1 MEVDSYR
8 FLPRSF
14 RARYENPSRLP
25 GEDAAVWATF
35 PVRLAEARVALLS
48 SAGLHVKSRQP
59 PFDAAGERANPMWG
73 DPSWRAI
80 PRSAG
85 QDDLGMMHLHVN
97 NTDVLADH
105 EVALP
110 LRALDALVAA
120 GVVGASADTHFSVMG
135 YQEDG
140 LEVWR
145 TRTAPEIAEV
155 LRDERVDGLVLA
167 PV

>member
-14 RARYENPSRLP
+14 RARYEDPPRLP
-25 GEDAAVWATF
+25 GEDGPVWATF
-35 PVRLAEARVALLS
+35 PVRLAEARIALLS
-48 SAGLHVKSRQP
+48 SAGLYVKAHQP
-59 PFDAAGERANPMWG
+59 SFDAAGERANPMWG

-80 PRSAG
+80 PRSARQG
-85 QDDLGMMHLHVN
+85 DLGMMHLHVN
-97 NTDVLADH
+97 DADVLADH

-110 LRALDALVAA
+110 LRALDELVAA

-135 YQEDG
+135 YQEED
-140 LEVWR
+140 LEAWR
-145 TRTAPEIAEV
+145 TRTAPEIVEV

>member
-14 RARYENPSRLP
+14 RARYESPARLA
-25 GEDAAVWATF
+25 GEDGPVWATF
-35 PVRLAEARVALLS
+35 TNRLAEARVALLS
-48 SAGLHVKSRQP
+48 SAGLYLRDRQP

-80 PRSAG
+80 PRSARQG
-85 QDDLGMMHLHVN
+85 DLGMMHLHVN
-97 NTDVLADH
+97 EADVMTDH

-110 LRALDALVAA
+110 LRGLEELVGA

-135 YQEDG
+135 YQEEG

-145 TRTAPEIAEV
+145 TRTAPEIVEV

>member
-14 RARYENPSRLP
+14 RARYEDPPRLP
-25 GEDAAVWATF
+25 GEEAPVWAPFTA
-35 PVRLAEARVALLS
+35 RLGDARVALLS
-48 SAGLHVKSRQP
+48 SAGLYVEGHQA

-73 DPSWRAI
+73 DPSWRAL
-80 PRSAG
+80 PRWVG
-85 QDDLGMMHLHVN
+85 QGDLGMVHLHVN
-97 NTDVLADH
+97 NADVMADH

-110 LRALDALVAA
+110 LRALDGLVAS

-135 YQEDG
+135 YQEEG
-140 LEVWR
+140 LEAWR
-145 TRTAPEIAEV
+145 TRTAPEIVEV
-155 LRDERVDGLVLA
+155 LRSERVDGLLLA

>member
-14 RARYENPSRLP
+14 RARYEEPPRLP
-25 GEDAAVWATF
+25 GEDQPVWTPF
-35 PVRLAEARVALLS
+35 PRRLAEARVALLS
-48 SAGLHVKSRQP
+48 SAGLYAAADQA
-59 PFDAAGERANPMWG
+59 PFDAAGERANPLWG
-73 DPSWRAI
+73 DPSWRPI
-80 PRSAG
+80 PRTSRQG
-85 QDDLGMMHLHVN
+85 DLQMMHLHVN
-97 NTDVLADH
+97 DADVMADH

-110 LRALDALVAA
+110 LRRLDELVEA

-135 YQEDG
+135 YQEEG
-140 LEVWR
+140 LEAWR
-145 TRTAPEIAEV
+145 TRTAPEIVEV

>member
-14 RARYENPSRLP
+14 RARYEGPPRLP
-25 GEDAAVWATF
+25 GEEEPVWAPFTA
-35 PVRLAEARVALLS
+35 RLAEARVALLS
-48 SAGLHVKSRQP
+48 SAGLYLEGSQP

-80 PRSAG
+80 PRSARQG
-85 QDDLGMMHLHVN
+85 DLGMMHLHVN
-97 NTDVLADH
+97 DADVKADH

-110 LRALDALVAA
+110 LRGLDELVAS

-135 YQEDG
+135 YQEEG

-145 TRTAPEIAEV
+145 DRTAPEIVEV